1 MQIYFRRDHY
11 TSAKIIINGYYRNF
25 DLALH
30 EKVNSFTSTTMQ
42 KNNISVFHGQ
52 ILKDQVLLNFLAFNV
67 SIALP

>member
-1 MQIYFRRDHY
+1 MGFARREMG
-11 TSAKIIINGYYRNF
+11 IISGSGAVHVIF
-25 DLALH
+25 ESH

-42 KNNISVFHGQ
+42 KNNIPVFHGQ